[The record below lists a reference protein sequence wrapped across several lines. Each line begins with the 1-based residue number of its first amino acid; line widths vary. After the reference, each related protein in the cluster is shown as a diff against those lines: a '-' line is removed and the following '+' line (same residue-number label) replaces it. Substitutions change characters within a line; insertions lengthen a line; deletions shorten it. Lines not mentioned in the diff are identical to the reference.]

1 MALAIDAES
10 CYRRYGPMVLRR
22 CRHLLGDEDRAI
34 DAMQDVFV
42 QLLVH
47 RERLEDKG
55 LSSLLYRI
63 ATNVC
68 LNRLR
73 SRRRRPE
80 DPDAELLNR
89 IASMDVDT
97 DRRADAR
104 SVLTRLFKREQESTR
119 TIAVL
124 HLLDG
129 MTLEEV
135 AGEVGLSVSGVRKRL
150 RGLRAQLHAMEG
162 P

>member
-1 MALAIDAES
+1 
-10 CYRRYGPMVLRR
+10 MVLRR